1 MSKNSLY
8 QSNDLYEV
16 VKFDDKDSWL
26 KAREGCI
33 TASDSACIVD
43 KHPYKTLDQYIEEWK
58 NPIEVPSSKAMQYGL
73 DAELPLRRL
82 FELDYLDKY
91 DLEYRPD
98 TIVFN
103 KKLPY
108 LSCSPDALF
117 VEVKP
122 KSKKRKGILE
132 LKTTFAR
139 NPDALAQWNAQIPN
153 HYYIQILHQLVVME
167 DIELAILRAKIK
179 YYDKDV
185 KAYHYLIKDYLIE
198 RDSVQED
205 IEYLKN
211 EEIAFKDKHAELA
224 FRGS

>member
-8 QSNDLYEV
+8 QSNELYDII
-16 VKFDDKDSWL
+16 KFNDREDWL
-26 KAREGCI
+26 NAREGCI
-33 TASDSACIVD
+33 TASDSACIVE
-43 KHPYKTLDQYIEEWK
+43 KHPYKTLEQYIEEWK
-58 NPIEVPSSKAMQYGL
+58 NPVDVKTSKAMQYGL

-91 DLEYRPD
+91 QLEYQPD

-103 KKLPY
+103 KKYPF

-132 LKTTFAR
+132 LKTTFA
-139 NPDALAQWNAQIPN
+139 NSPDALANWNAQIPN
-153 HYYIQILHQLVVME
+153 HYYIQVLHQLVVME
-167 DIELAILRAKIK
+167 DVELAILRAKIK

-185 KAYHYLIKDYLIE
+185 KTYHYLIKDYLIE
-198 RDSVQED
+198 RESVEAD
-205 IEYLKN
+205 IEYLRS
-211 EEIAFKDKHAELA
+211 EEIAFKGKHSDLA
-224 FRGS
+224 FRSV